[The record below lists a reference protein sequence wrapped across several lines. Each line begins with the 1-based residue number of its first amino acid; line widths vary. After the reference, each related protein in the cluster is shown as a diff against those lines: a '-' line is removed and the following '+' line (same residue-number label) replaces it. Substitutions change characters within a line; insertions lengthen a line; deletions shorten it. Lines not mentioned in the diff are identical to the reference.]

1 MPCDTVTAIVCHAV
15 CASVASGKCQTSCTR
30 CALVHQVAPQR
41 HTLWRHGLRWGLYGE
56 LLWLRLLSLSV
67 FLSLTLFLYLH
78 SLILSL
84 SFSLLLFSYVVGL
97 WIGARACVCV
107 CASYVTSFDPYPP
120 MKRGAKYRNILICFP
135 DNTRGGLDSH
145 LELNKRVRSVCDFCS
160 DSLRLFQTKR
170 RQVALNRRCDSLSC
184 HQCQRQ
190 VSADLSYLA
199 CLFVCTTFLFLA
211 CLFVVWF
218 AFLFASLFVR
228 RFFYCCLFI
237 FSFVFCF
244 LICLFI
250 WRSYFCSFIYL
261 LFS

>member
-1 MPCDTVTAIVCHAV
+1 MTLLQPSSATLCVRLSLQ
-15 CASVASGKCQTSCTR
+15 ASARHLARAAHSCTR
-30 CALVHQVAPQR
+30 
-41 HTLWRHGLRWGLYGE
+41 WRPNGTPCDVTACVGDCIGSCCDCGF
-56 LLWLRLLSLSV
+56 SLSV

-184 HQCQRQ
+184 HQCQCQ

-199 CLFVCTTFLFLA
+199 CLFVCTTFLFFSLFV
-211 CLFVVWF
+211 CCLVCFFICFFICSTIFFLLLVYFLFCILFSYLLVYLTFVFLLVYLFVV
-218 AFLFASLFVR
+218 FVG
-228 RFFYCCLFI
+228 
-237 FSFVFCF
+237 
-244 LICLFI
+244 
-250 WRSYFCSFIYL
+250 
-261 LFS
+261 